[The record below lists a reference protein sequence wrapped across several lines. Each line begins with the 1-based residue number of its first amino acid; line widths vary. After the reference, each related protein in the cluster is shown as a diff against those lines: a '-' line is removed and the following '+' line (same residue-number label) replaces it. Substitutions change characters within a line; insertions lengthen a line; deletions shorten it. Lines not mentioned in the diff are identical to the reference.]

1 MFDVEA
7 ARRAMVNSQI
17 RVNDV
22 TDPRLLAALSTLPRE
37 LFVPKAE
44 ASTAYGERDVPLG
57 GGRYL
62 IKPREFAKLVDAL
75 GIGPSDLVLNIGAG
89 RGYSAAILGAL
100 AETVVALEPD
110 ESLRACAEKTLSL
123 VHADNVAVIDGD
135 LRAAAPD
142 QGPFDVI
149 FVDASVSSM
158 PQTWLDQLAENGRL
172 GVFERDGGAGHGVVY
187 VRVNGSVGRRVVFD
201 ASIPYLPGFE
211 PAKTFSFAQ

>member
-22 TDPRLLAALSTLPRE
+22 TDPRLLDALETMPRE
-37 LFVPKAE
+37 LFVPKAQ
-44 ASTAYGERDVPLG
+44 ASTVYGERDVPLE
-57 GGRYL
+57 GGRFL

-75 GIGPSDLVLNIGAG
+75 DIEDSDLVLNIGAG

-110 ESLRACAEKTLSL
+110 EKLRSCAEKALSM

-135 LRAAAPD
+135 LRAAAPE

-149 FVDASVSSM
+149 FVDASVSSI

-187 VRVNGSVGRRVVFD
+187 MRSHGSIGRRVAFD
-201 ASIPYLPGFE
+201 ASVPYLPGFE
-211 PAKTFSFAQ
+211 PTKAFSFAR